1 MGLVPHDIGW
11 GNIPNKRFVDCY
23 IGGANN
29 QMKKLIEN
37 YPRSVNS
44 ILFMLA
50 GFMSVIGATMVV
62 ELPADRKIRAMV
74 QQRETETIDHTY
86 LHMQQTTSLLTRDL
100 QNIRWQKEDLLRE
113 VNRVH
118 SIGTYLDRPATE
130 QELDYIDEIKSQL
143 ALMRDLEVRTMK
155 QLRGH

>member
-23 IGGANN
+23 IGGSNN
-29 QMKKLIEN
+29 QMKKLIEKH
-37 YPRSVNS
+37 PRCVNS
-44 ILFMLA
+44 ILFILA
-50 GFMSVIGATMVV
+50 GFMSVVGATMVV
-62 ELPADRKIRAMV
+62 EFPADRKIRAME
-74 QQRETETIDHTY
+74 QQRSSETIDHNY
-86 LHMQQTTSLLTRDL
+86 LHLQQTTSLLTRDL

-113 VNRVH
+113 VTRVH
-118 SIGTYLDRPATE
+118 SIGTYLNRPATD

-143 ALMRDLEVRTMK
+143 ALMRDLEVNTMK